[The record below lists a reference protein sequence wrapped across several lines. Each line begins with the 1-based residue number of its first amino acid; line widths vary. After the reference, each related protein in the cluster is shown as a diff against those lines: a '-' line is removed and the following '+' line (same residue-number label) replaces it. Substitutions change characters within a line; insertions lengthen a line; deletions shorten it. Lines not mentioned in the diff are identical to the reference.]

1 MFSINLQDLSGF
13 VVIFIVVSVVA
24 DIVVDVVVVDVD
36 VVVVDVVVVDVVVVV
51 NCNMVSVQSPS
62 VSKVFDVVETDAGK
76 TVSIVITTKDVVIV
90 IAPATTKNIRMPF
103 VKRTPFPGTTRTP
116 EQQSKIA
123 PAA

>member
-24 DIVVDVVVVDVD
+24 EIVVDVF
-36 VVVVDVVVVDVVVVV
+36 VVV
-51 NCNMVSVQSPS
+51 NGNMVS

-76 TVSIVITTKDVVIV
+76 SLSIVITTKDVVIV

>member
-24 DIVVDVVVVDVD
+24 ETVVAETVVVVVVIFIVVSVVAEIVVDVF
-36 VVVVDVVVVDVVVVV
+36 VVV
-51 NCNMVSVQSPS
+51 NGNMVS

-76 TVSIVITTKDVVIV
+76 SLSIVITTKDVVIV